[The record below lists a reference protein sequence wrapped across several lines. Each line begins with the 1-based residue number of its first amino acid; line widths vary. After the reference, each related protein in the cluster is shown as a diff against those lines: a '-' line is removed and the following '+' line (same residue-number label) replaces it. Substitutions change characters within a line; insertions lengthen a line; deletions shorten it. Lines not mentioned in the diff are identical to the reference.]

1 MQLINLNAQQQL
13 NSKDE
18 MIRNIQGAYLFLVWV
33 VSKRT
38 AIASNSS

>member
-18 MIRNIQGAYLFLVWV
+18 MIRNIQGACL
-33 VSKRT
+33 
-38 AIASNSS
+38 AMIAE